1 MCQLRTYLIKWQQSH
16 KRCIKSWR
24 LYYCDWW
31 TNRNWKHSWGYWNRR
46 NDWADAEI
54 EADRIEN
61 SEEELEES
69 PSALVTV
76 TETYE
81 ALKEVVRFEEQLVDE
96 NFGIEKQH
104 LLRNHY
110 TTMIDILQY

>member
-1 MCQLRTYLIKWQQSH
+1 MSTNAQTFVQ
-16 KRCIKSWR
+16 R
-24 LYYCDWW
+24 LEDHIIGEPIA
-31 TNRNWKHSWGYWNRR
+31 TENILE
-46 NDWADAEI
+46 DTEIVEMVLADAEI
-54 EADRIEN
+54 EADRIKDLEK
-61 SEEELEES
+61 ELEES
-69 PSALVTV
+69 PPALFTV